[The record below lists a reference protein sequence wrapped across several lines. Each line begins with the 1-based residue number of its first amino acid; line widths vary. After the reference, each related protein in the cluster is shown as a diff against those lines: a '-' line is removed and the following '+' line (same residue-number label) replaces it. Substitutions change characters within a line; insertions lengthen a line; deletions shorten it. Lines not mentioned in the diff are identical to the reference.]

1 MGVLIDLDNIKQKKP
16 IQNGKQCASEIQL
29 NSKYLLK
36 KNKLGEFISN
46 EDKKEARDNLDIRAG
61 NIPYTIADYDDI
73 QTVKQA
79 LDKILRKP
87 LTINSFTS
95 DVNVY
100 DSGDYLNGFNL
111 SWNISKQPTK
121 LSLFINNEKVS
132 IDNIKSGTKSI
143 TGKFI
148 GNISIRLEAQSSDE
162 VVSRNIIIQPVIPL
176 YFGTSSDYTQDQKV
190 LTASTS
196 GTITI
201 TASAEQFIYLITPF
215 KITQFV
221 NGFEGGF
228 ESLEPFN
235 VTTKL
240 NNIIKYYVYR
250 SDYAGLGKTTIQWQ
264 QK

>member
-1 MGVLIDLDNIKQKKP
+1 MGVLIDLDNITQKKP
-16 IQNGKQCASEIQL
+16 IQNRKQCASEIQI
-29 NSKYLLK
+29 NDKYLFI
-36 KNKLGEFISN
+36 KNKLGEFISSK
-46 EDKKEARDNLDIRAG
+46 DKKEARDNLDIKADT
-61 NIPYTIADYDDI
+61 IPYNISDYEDI

-79 LDKILRKP
+79 LDKILKKP

-95 DVNVY
+95 DINVY
-100 DSGDYLNGFNL
+100 DSGDYLTGFNI

-121 LSLFINNEKVS
+121 LTLYINNEKVN
-132 IDNIKSGTKSI
+132 IDNIKSGTKNI

-148 GNISIRLEAQSSDE
+148 GNVLVRLEAQSSDE
-162 VVSRNIIIQPVIPL
+162 VVTHNITIQPVIPL
-176 YFGTSSDYTQDQKV
+176 YFGTDSDYTKDQKV

-201 TASAEQFIYLITPF
+201 TAETDQFIYLITPF

-228 ESLEPFN
+228 ETLDPFTI
-235 VTTKL
+235 TTKL
-240 NNIIKYYVYR
+240 NNTIKYYVYR